1 MGAEAQRATIF
12 ITVKIIRILVNT
24 NYFHPPRAPV
34 GSRGSSVWSSG
45 TSRGVRISGARRRHT
60 QLLRRRLA
68 RLADAEGP
76 FQSAPPL
83 GHGCIV
89 IRASLVPQ
97 QRFRLGGADLK

>member
-45 TSRGVRISGARRRHT
+45 TSRGVRISGAPPTTHPTIATTTCEACRRRST
-60 QLLRRRLA
+60 IPI
-68 RLADAEGP
+68 GP
-76 FQSAPPL
+76 SS
-83 GHGCIV
+83 GSWVH
-89 IRASLVPQ
+89 RH
-97 QRFRLGGADLK
+97 